1 MLDAVRRFANRPLR
15 DGDRLRLFLSTAA
28 VIVSG
33 VAVATLLGGG
43 GSRLDTPVH
52 RSQQSAAATATSV
65 AGPSPQATP
74 TPEVAPS
81 EEGPAGG
88 GTTASRAQVRAAKQA
103 ARRFLTGYLAFS
115 YGRGRP
121 RAIRAAAP
129 AFERELAQHPPRVPR
144 HVRALH
150 PRVRLLQSN
159 GVGARAATLTALIA
173 DGSGVYTLALEL
185 SRSSGGRWIVTGAES

>member
-1 MLDAVRRFANRPLR
+1 MLDALRQFANRPLR
-15 DGDRLRLFLSTAA
+15 DGDRLRLFLCTVA
-28 VIVSG
+28 VIVTG

-43 GSRLDTPVH
+43 SRRVAPAQ
-52 RSQQSAAATATSV
+52 RAQQTAQATATSV
-65 AGPSPQATP
+65 AGPSPQASP
-74 TPEVAPS
+74 TPEAAPS
-81 EEGPAGG
+81 EEGPAEGE
-88 GTTASRAQVRAAKQA
+88 TTASRAQVRAAKDA

-129 AFERELAQHPPRVPR
+129 ALERELAQHPPRVPR

-185 SRSSGGRWIVTGAES
+185 ARSSSGRWTVTGAES